1 MKSFHFIVFHNGKEI
16 NRRITLNIVEDME
29 NSRSGHNE
37 IHWTC
42 TQNLGSKMSIVVVFI
57 IGKVIGKT

>member
-1 MKSFHFIVFHNGKEI
+1 M
-16 NRRITLNIVEDME
+16 NIVEDME

-42 TQNLGSKMSIVVVFI
+42 TQNLGSKMSTIVVFI